1 MINDEYPNAAVSN
14 ESQVFVEDNNN
25 DITVN
30 NQSNPELYVDND
42 DSTATD

>member
-1 MINDEYPNAAVSN
+1 MINDEYPHAAVCN